1 MQCRYRSKY
10 LDEWFSFKAFIWD
23 VYIVQGLPNVLQ
35 NTTQTYGKDI
45 MFSPGNFANLEL
57 FTTHAV

>member
-1 MQCRYRSKY
+1 MNGSPLKLLFGMFTLYK
-10 LDEWFSFKAFIWD
+10 
-23 VYIVQGLPNVLQ
+23 GLPNVLQ

-57 FTTHAV
+57 FTTHAI